1 MDSLWQQVQIKVAE
15 IGKEFNDSQDQNVE
29 VELPSGAVPS
39 SISNTV
45 TQAPFI
51 LSSQY
56 PRIKRVQK
64 KNSVEV

>member
-29 VELPSGAVPS
+29 VELPSGVVPS

-45 TQAPFI
+45 TQAPFEFSI
-51 LSSQY
+51 S
-56 PRIKRVQK
+56 
-64 KNSVEV
+64 